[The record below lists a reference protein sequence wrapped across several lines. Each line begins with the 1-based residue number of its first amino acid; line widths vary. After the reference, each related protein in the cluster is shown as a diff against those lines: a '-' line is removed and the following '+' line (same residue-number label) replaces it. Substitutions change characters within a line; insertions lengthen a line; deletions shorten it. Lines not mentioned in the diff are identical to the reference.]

1 MLRAFKPAAMVCGQ
15 ACNPVKANAA
25 TLKLPLHGA
34 AQGRIRG
41 FTLVELIVVIVV
53 LAIVSTIAAV
63 FIRRPIESYADSV
76 RRAELTDIADT
87 ALRRIVRDLRFA
99 LPNSVRVANPGGAS
113 TAFYLEFLMTSG
125 GGRYRAAVTGTG
137 TGNPLDFSATDS
149 SFDVLGPMPT
159 LAAND
164 SIVIYNLGTGFTG
177 ADAYAAA
184 NNNRAVYLS
193 NTATTITLSAAK
205 LFPLASPGNRF
216 HVVPYAVTYTCN
228 PAAGANEIR
237 RHWNYGITA
246 TQTPTPPALGSSAQL
261 ARNVSACSITYD
273 QNAIQGR
280 NGIVSLGLQM
290 TGTGGET
297 VSLFQETHVS
307 NVP

>member
-1 MLRAFKPAAMVCGQ
+1 MPRKSEPATMAIATGAKFSPRGAKRARG
-15 ACNPVKANAA
+15 
-25 TLKLPLHGA
+25 
-34 AQGRIRG
+34 RG
-41 FTLVELIVVIVV
+41 FTLVEVVVVIVV
-53 LAIVSTIAAV
+53 LAIVSAIAAV
-63 FIRRPIESYADSV
+63 FIRRPVDSYVDSV

-87 ALRRIVRDLRFA
+87 ALRRISRDLRFA
-99 LPNSVRVANPGGAS
+99 LPNSVRVANPGGAG
-113 TAFYLEFLMTSG
+113 TAFYLEFLMTTG

-137 TGNPLDFSATDS
+137 TGDILDFAVADS

-164 SIVIYNLGTGFTG
+164 SIVVYNLGTGFSG

-184 NNNRAVYLS
+184 NNNRAVYSS
-193 NTATTITLSAAK
+193 NTATTITLTAAK

-216 HVVPYAVTYTCN
+216 HVVPYAVTYACN

-246 TQTPTPPALGSSAQL
+246 TQTPTPPAGGTSAQI
-261 ARNVSACSITYD
+261 ARNVSTCTITYD

-280 NGIVSLGLQM
+280 NGIVSLSLQL
-290 TGTGGET
+290 TGAGGEV